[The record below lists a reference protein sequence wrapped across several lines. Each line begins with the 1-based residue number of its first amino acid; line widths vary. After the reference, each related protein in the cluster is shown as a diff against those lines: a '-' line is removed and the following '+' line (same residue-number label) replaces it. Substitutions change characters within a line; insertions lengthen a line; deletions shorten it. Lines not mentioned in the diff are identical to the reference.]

1 MVEPIFVTIL
11 PVLFLILLF
20 GGGVLLRRRGI
31 DMDGEPPIDR
41 RPYYVSKYSILIL
54 WAAMIMQSW
63 GVDLSFVEIPKLL
76 KWFAL
81 CLWVGGFALLLVGR
95 LGLGSSFRVGS
106 ARESTRL
113 TVGGLFRLSRNP
125 MYLGMYRHTGRFR
138 GLLRESDPASPR
150 AFHNRRSPRNREGR
164 RTPPARGVRSG
175 LRRLSR
181 ARQEVLVKVPNRN

>member
-125 MYLGMYRHTGRFR
+125 MYLGMYATLVASAVYCANPILLLLALFIIAVHHAIVRAEERHLHEVFGQ
-138 GLLRESDPASPR
+138 DYDAY
-150 AFHNRRSPRNREGR
+150 
-164 RTPPARGVRSG
+164 
-175 LRRLSR
+175 R
-181 ARQEVLVKVPNRN
+181 ARVRRYL